1 MILPQRKR
9 GPRSTRGWEKAQWES
24 DASSRLLYA
33 HAGVSWTNAVCARA
47 WNCVRHFGPNWKLS
61 TRPNSGSFPVSPH
74 HFSLKYIQYSCEKMV
89 CATRKSL
96 AVGHISR
103 FQIDPFQKKR
113 MCLLMQL
120 LLNIFRAQMYDQY
133 ICALFIFFKNG
144 FVQSVFHTKTF
155 RTAWIK
161 VRCKN
166 ALP

>member
-33 HAGVSWTNAVCARA
+33 HAGVSWTNAVCARS

-113 MCLLMQL
+113 MR
-120 LLNIFRAQMYDQY
+120 LLNSCCKILYEHRCTMS
-133 ICALFIFFKNG
+133 ISVLFFI
-144 FVQSVFHTKTF
+144 SSKTDSCILSF
-155 RTAWIK
+155 TRK
-161 VRCKN
+161 HF
-166 ALP
+166 